1 MKRENDL
8 PDTCHL
14 HDYEGSQLAS
24 SDKVT
29 HNCRSRES
37 TGDKIQRKLDCSSSL
52 NAGIIKQQN
61 ESTYL
66 SCLKSRSRL
75 TITSGTDWWS
85 GGGPRTQKRICI
97 LSHSGHEFTG

>member
-1 MKRENDL
+1 MIYLTHVTYMTMRVVSWQAV
-8 PDTCHL
+8 T
-14 HDYEGSQLAS
+14 
-24 SDKVT
+24 KVT
-29 HNCRSRES
+29 HNCKSRES
-37 TGDKIQRKLDCSSSL
+37 TGAKIQRKLDCSSSL

-85 GGGPRTQKRICI
+85 GGGARTQKRFCI